1 MTKNNSSS
9 IQDLLELFE
18 DTLSTSDILASKLVA
33 QITTAIVKERLK
45 LHMNQT
51 EFAKRIGVSQAQVSQ
66 WEKGD
71 YNFSLRKIAEILS
84 ALDLDV
90 NIMVSDPRTHRPD
103 YTITHNSNSSFTKTI
118 VYSADEKSFVTARS
132 PHGKQMTFSTRDFIK
147 EDKKHVA
154 VC

>member
-118 VYSADEKSFVTARS
+118 VYSADEKSFVTAS
-132 PHGKQMTFSTRDFIK
+132 SHHGKQKTFSIRDFIK

>member
-118 VYSADEKSFVTARS
+118 VYSADEKSFVTASS
-132 PHGKQMTFSTRDFIK
+132 PHGKQKTFSIRAFIK

>member
-1 MTKNNSSS
+1 MAKNNSSS

-18 DTLSTSDILASKLVA
+18 DTLSTSDILTSKLVA

-71 YNFSLRKIAEILS
+71 YNFSLRKIAEIVS

-132 PHGKQMTFSTRDFIK
+132 PHGKQNILSTRDFIK